1 MSNRRLEV
9 FHYRQ
14 VLYQM
19 QQGMSDRAIAL
30 GGTMGRRKAAQLRC
44 KAATEGWLTPGAS
57 LPDDATLAALFI
69 TPKQGNTGPVSTLE
83 VHRARIAQWV
93 ESGINARVMHRAL
106 EDSHGY
112 QGSYASVNRMVNA
125 IKKRQPEVTTVLDF
139 KPGESAQ
146 IDFGKGPEIVD
157 HNTGEVQKT
166 WFFVM
171 VLSWSRHMYAELVTD
186 QSIETW
192 LGCHRRAF
200 EHFNG
205 VPGVC
210 LIDNLKAAITK
221 ACYHDPQVQH
231 AYADCAE
238 GYGFM
243 ISPCPVADPKKKG
256 RVESGVKYVKNTF
269 VPLKTFRDLADAN
282 AQLMQW
288 VMTVAGRRDHG
299 TTYVAP
305 LKRFEETEKALLK
318 PLPAVAP
325 ELATWAQVKLHGDCH
340 LQVHKCRYSASY
352 KLVGQTLDVRL
363 SESSVRVYHQH
374 TLVATHPRL
383 TLAGQRSTLDE
394 HLPPEHIAYKMR
406 DPSWCR
412 KQAED
417 VGPYCLAMI
426 ERLFANGVLD
436 RLRSAQGVISLI
448 KGYGS
453 VRVEAACR
461 RALAFDNLGYR
472 CVKTIL
478 DKDLDQVADPKGAL
492 DTLGDAYTG
501 GARYGRDTR
510 DLFKPH

>member
-1 MSNRRLEV
+1 
-9 FHYRQ
+9 
-14 VLYQM
+14 
-19 QQGMSDRAIAL
+19 
-30 GGTMGRRKAAQLRC
+30 
-44 KAATEGWLTPGAS
+44 
-57 LPDDATLAALFI
+57 
-69 TPKQGNTGPVSTLE
+69 
-83 VHRARIAQWV
+83 
-93 ESGINARVMHRAL
+93 
-106 EDSHGY
+106 
-112 QGSYASVNRMVNA
+112 
-125 IKKRQPEVTTVLDF
+125 
-139 KPGESAQ
+139 
-146 IDFGKGPEIVD
+146 
-157 HNTGEVQKT
+157 
-166 WFFVM
+166 
-171 VLSWSRHMYAELVTD
+171 MYAELVTD

-256 RVESGVKYVKNTF
+256 RVESGVKYVKNNF

-383 TLAGQRSTLDE
+383 TLAGQRSTHDE

>member
-57 LPDDATLAALFI
+57 LPDDATLAALFV

-83 VHRARIAQWV
+83 VHRERIAQWV
-93 ESGINARVMHRAL
+93 ESGINARVMYRAL

-146 IDFGKGPEIVD
+146 IDFGKGPEIID
-157 HNTGEVQKT
+157 HNTGEVQKS

-205 VPGVC
+205 VPAVC

-231 AYADCAE
+231 AYADYAE
-238 GYGFM
+238 GYGF
-243 ISPCPVADPKKKG
+243 IIAPCPVADPKKKG
-256 RVESGVKYVKNTF
+256 RVEAGVKYVKNSFT
-269 VPLKTFRDLADAN
+269 PLRTFRDLSDAN

-288 VMTVAGRRDHG
+288 VMSVAGNREHG
-299 TTYVAP
+299 TTRVAP
-305 LKRFEETEKALLK
+305 LTRFANTEQALLK
-318 PLPAVAP
+318 PLPATPP
-325 ELATWAQVKLHGDCH
+325 ELATWAQAKLHGDCH
-340 LQVHKCRYSASY
+340 IQVHKRRYSAPY
-352 KLVGQTLDVRL
+352 TLVSKSLDVRL
-363 SESSVRVYHQH
+363 CETTVRLYHQH
-374 TLVATHPRL
+374 ALVAIHPRL
-383 TLAGQRSTLDE
+383 KHPGQRSTLDE

-406 DPSWCR
+406 DPQWCLTR
-412 KQAED
+412 SEQI
-417 VGPYCLAMI
+417 GTYCHALI
-426 ERLFANGVLD
+426 VRLFERGIVD
-436 RLRSAQGVISLI
+436 RLRAAQGVISLS
-448 KGYGS
+448 KPYS
-453 VRVEAACR
+453 DKRVDAACK
-461 RALAFDNLGYR
+461 RALAFENIGYGA
-472 CVKTIL
+472 VKTIL
-478 DKDLDQVADPKGAL
+478 EKGLDQVADPARAFDQL
-492 DTLGDAYTG
+492 ADAYTG
-501 GARYGRDTR
+501 GSRFCRNTR
-510 DLFKPH
+510 DLFDEQ

>member
-125 IKKRQPEVTTVLDF
+125 IKKCQPKVTTVLDF

-157 HNTGEVQKT
+157 HNTGEVQKS

-171 VLSWSRHMYAELVTD
+171 ALSWSRHMYAELVTD

-205 VPGVC
+205 VPAVC

-231 AYADCAE
+231 
-238 GYGFM
+238 
-243 ISPCPVADPKKKG
+243 
-256 RVESGVKYVKNTF
+256 T
-269 VPLKTFRDLADAN
+269 
-282 AQLMQW
+282 
-288 VMTVAGRRDHG
+288 
-299 TTYVAP
+299 
-305 LKRFEETEKALLK
+305 
-318 PLPAVAP
+318 
-325 ELATWAQVKLHGDCH
+325 
-340 LQVHKCRYSASY
+340 
-352 KLVGQTLDVRL
+352 
-363 SESSVRVYHQH
+363 
-374 TLVATHPRL
+374 
-383 TLAGQRSTLDE
+383 
-394 HLPPEHIAYKMR
+394 
-406 DPSWCR
+406 
-412 KQAED
+412 
-417 VGPYCLAMI
+417 
-426 ERLFANGVLD
+426 
-436 RLRSAQGVISLI
+436 
-448 KGYGS
+448 
-453 VRVEAACR
+453 
-461 RALAFDNLGYR
+461 
-472 CVKTIL
+472 
-478 DKDLDQVADPKGAL
+478 
-492 DTLGDAYTG
+492 
-501 GARYGRDTR
+501 
-510 DLFKPH
+510 